1 MTPSDDKRSIRN
13 LKRAI
18 KKAGNRKRRNH
29 LKRALD
35 TTRDAEP
42 LQEFAFG
49 RDSSAALN
57 GNDHDATRRHDEEE
71 HSEEMKSDR

>member
-1 MTPSDDKRSIRN
+1 MTTGDDKRSIRK

-35 TTRDAEP
+35 TAPDAEP
-42 LQEFAFG
+42 QQDFAFG

-57 GNDHDATRRHDEEE
+57 GNDHDSTRQSHKKD
-71 HSEEMKSDR
+71 

>member
-1 MTPSDDKRSIRN
+1 MTPSDDKRSIRK

-29 LKRALD
+29 LKRTLD
-35 TTRDAEP
+35 TAPDAEP
-42 LQEFAFG
+42 HQEFAFG

-71 HSEEMKSDR
+71 

>member
-1 MTPSDDKRSIRN
+1 MMTPDDKRSIRI

-29 LKRALD
+29 FKRALND
-35 TTRDAEP
+35 ESRE
-42 LQEFAFG
+42 EFAFG

-57 GNDHDATRRHDEEE
+57 GNDHDATRRHPKRE
-71 HSEEMKSDR
+71 